1 MPPPNDAPSL
11 PAGAHLTG
19 GCISSAPLVQL
30 LVTARSGYPWPRGTS
45 ASASQLIISRLE
57 ATVSHCLTGLNSIA
71 ANQIV
76 VDVSRWAGNNAKSHA
91 LLVRATPAQQAAMQ
105 AAITDLVT
113 PGREHFGIDALCALP
128 GISLVI
134 ASKIFRF
141 CAPQVGAAVDRHAS
155 YFFNSLPVVGR
166 GMATTFRREW
176 SNGRHTSSRLA
187 TFSPRSYADNRDHY
201 FQSYLPV
208 RGCIA
213 NALNAMPAQYN
224 CAATNRMM
232 NWTPADVEMAAYSWW
247 ACNGAR

>member
-11 PAGAHLTG
+11 PAGVHLTG
-19 GCISSAPLVQL
+19 GCTPSAPLVQL
-30 LVTARSGYPWPRGTS
+30 LVTARSGYNWPRGTS
-45 ASASQLIISRLE
+45 ARASQQTIRSLE
-57 ATVSHCLTGLNSIA
+57 ATVAQLNPVT

-76 VDVSRWAGNNAKSHA
+76 VDVSRWAGNNAHSHA
-91 LLVRATPAQQAAMQ
+91 HLVGATLIQQAAMQ
-105 AAITDLVT
+105 AGITDLVT
-113 PGREHFGIDALCALP
+113 PGRERFGIDALCALP

-155 YFFNSLPVVGR
+155 YFFNSLPVLGR

-187 TFSPRSYADNRDHY
+187 IYSPGRYADNRDHY

-208 RGCIA
+208 LGRIA
-213 NALNAMPAQYN
+213 DAMNAIPAQYN
-224 CAATNRMM
+224 CAATSRMM
-232 NWTPADVEMAAYSWW
+232 NWTSCRRRDGRILLV
-247 ACNGAR
+247 GL